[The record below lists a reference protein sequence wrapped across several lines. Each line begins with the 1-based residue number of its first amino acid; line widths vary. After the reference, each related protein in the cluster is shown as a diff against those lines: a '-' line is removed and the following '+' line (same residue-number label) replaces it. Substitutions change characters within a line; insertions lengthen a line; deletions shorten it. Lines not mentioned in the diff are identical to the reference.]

1 MTYPT
6 PLPQPH
12 LWLVGAGPGDPELMT
27 LKGARVL
34 SKAQLVL
41 YDSLVHKDVLDLAH
55 PEAQLICVGKRA
67 PRKNSSTIGSTEVPS
82 KAFAL
87 FDLREATPWCL
98 VVPVKNL
105 PTLTTSA

>member
-1 MTYPT
+1 MTCPT
-6 PLPQPH
+6 PSPQPH

-27 LKGARVL
+27 LKGARAL

-67 PRKNSSTIGSTEVPS
+67 GQTSTPQ
-82 KAFAL
+82 AL
-87 FDLREATPWCL
+87 IHD
-98 VVPVKNL
+98 
-105 PTLTTSA
+105 